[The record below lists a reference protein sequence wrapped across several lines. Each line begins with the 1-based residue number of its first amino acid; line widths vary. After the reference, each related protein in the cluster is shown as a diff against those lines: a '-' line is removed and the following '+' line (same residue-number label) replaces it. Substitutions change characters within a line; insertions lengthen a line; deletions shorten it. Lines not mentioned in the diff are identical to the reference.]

1 MLVVL
6 EEEERGC
13 ILNVECQEDHAG
25 GRDVVGKATTALL
38 VCLLVFTVKRK
49 FPYYL
54 FRSDPVTTFST
65 IFELIHITKQSMLI
79 Y

>member
-1 MLVVL
+1 MTEPIEQKAKFLAESGNVTRDGNAFTVL
-6 EEEERGC
+6 
-13 ILNVECQEDHAG
+13 QP
-25 GRDVVGKATTALL
+25 TAHGSDG
-38 VCLLVFTVKRK
+38 LVFTVKRR